1 MILQLGNIGSHLGAR
16 VHGAEVRASIIEAL
30 KTGEEKI
37 VFDLSNVKSISN
49 SFADEC
55 FAKLVM
61 FFPFEEVKAKTTFI
75 NAAPFI
81 RSVIADAFKARLWQ
95 TV

>member
-61 FFPFEEVKAKTTFI
+61 FFSF
-75 NAAPFI
+75 
-81 RSVIADAFKARLWQ
+81 
-95 TV
+95 